1 MKAWKEPKLTNWGM
15 DYRVGLTDEFENII
29 ELAKN
34 KIYPFVKKEISRL
47 TYYFT
52 VKGDEVNEYDCCDN
66 IDCIKKS
73 KKAIRGEYGKGTHI
87 EEHCYSNDGDH
98 DKIEVCSVCGK
109 PLNEFLT
116 WCEYELE
123 YLEENKPYNTEFL
136 INEAFLINAIFQS
149 SHNVVDCRISQ
160 YSINKGGEILE
171 VELNARE
178 LFFQRIAELAQSVIN
193 TDFASFNER

>member
-1 MKAWKEPKLTNWGM
+1 M
-15 DYRVGLTDEFENII
+15 
-29 ELAKN
+29 
-34 KIYPFVKKEISRL
+34 
-47 TYYFT
+47 
-52 VKGDEVNEYDCCDN
+52 
-66 IDCIKKS
+66 
-73 KKAIRGEYGKGTHI
+73 
-87 EEHCYSNDGDH
+87 
-98 DKIEVCSVCGK
+98 CGK

-149 SHNVVDCRISQ
+149 IHNVIDCSISQ
-160 YSINKGGEILE
+160 YAINKGGGILKN
-171 VELNARE
+171 ELNARE